1 MACGCWRRGVG
12 RVGIMWWCRRV
23 VWLGLTAIMTGGFDL
38 RRGGF
43 NTEAR
48 RHGGKR
54 RGFTAEARR
63 RRGKNLRFE
72 IRNLGREFF
81 LLVIFLLVVLLVG
94 VGVVEGSE
102 LGGGGGVGEFA
113 GFD

>member
-1 MACGCWRRGVG
+1 MTAIMACG
-12 RVGIMWWCRRV
+12 
-23 VWLGLTAIMTGGFDL
+23 FDL
-38 RRGGF
+38 QRGGF

-63 RRGKNLRFE
+63 RRGKYLRFE
-72 IRNLGREFF
+72 IRNFGREFFLLVIF